1 MPRKKPKVKMAVLF
15 VRLPDSMHTK
25 IMQASIRN
33 GRSMSKEAIALLQK
47 GLDNS

>member
-15 VRLPDSMHTK
+15 VRLPEKMHTQ
-25 IMQASIRN
+25 IFQSSIKS
-33 GRSMSKEAIALLQK
+33 GRSMSKEAITLLQK